1 MKLQKIFYCLFII
14 VILYIFD
21 NDQLYNLI
29 IDHENSY
36 EIIYNNNFIK
46 FDKNVK
52 LKINDSITNNIKTY
66 KIIEIIDDNSAVVN
80 ENIVGN
86 NLFFIN
92 VKKNKIPKNIKEIH
106 TIYINDKMIPEKIY
120 IKQFSIV
127 KWKNQQNNIDKI
139 ICTDSKSNKI
149 IFSSKELSLN
159 DIDFFTFDKKATYNY
174 YRNND
179 IYNINTINVI

>member
-1 MKLQKIFYCLFII
+1 
-14 VILYIFD
+14 
-21 NDQLYNLI
+21 
-29 IDHENSY
+29 
-36 EIIYNNNFIK
+36 
-46 FDKNVK
+46 
-52 LKINDSITNNIKTY
+52 
-66 KIIEIIDDNSAVVN
+66 
-80 ENIVGN
+80 
-86 NLFFIN
+86 
-92 VKKNKIPKNIKEIH
+92 
-106 TIYINDKMIPEKIY
+106 MIPEKIY

-159 DIDFFTFDKKATYNY
+159 DIDFYTFDKKATYNY